1 MARDYIF
8 GFNPTKVPES
18 FERPDHIP
26 EFIHGPRPNI
36 VPSQDNKVISY
47 YEEII
52 RLKRAMDALQS
63 ELEAIIRTQIP
74 DYDSTNA
81 NNVLSVNADGTQM
94 EWKPATSASGVSASV
109 EQTETG
115 ATITITDA
123 SGTTTANVENGLPGE
138 PGFSPSASVTQ
149 TETGA
154 TITVTDKSGTTS
166 ANINNG
172 NKGDPGFSPSA
183 SVTQTETG
191 ATITVTDETGT
202 TTAELKNG
210 KDGTGIPGQD
220 GYSPS
225 ASVTQTETGAT
236 ITVTDKSGT
245 TSANINNGNKGDPGF
260 SPSASV
266 TQTETGATITVT
278 DETGTTTAELKNG
291 KDGTGIPG
299 QDGYSPSASVT
310 QTETGATITVT
321 DKSGT
326 TSANINNGKDGV
338 GKKGDPGFSPSA
350 SVTQTESGATIT
362 VTDET
367 GTTTAE
373 LKNGK
378 DGVGIP
384 GQDGFSPSA
393 SVTQTDTGA
402 TVTVTDKSGT
412 TTANLTNGTPGP
424 AGTTPVVTATATV
437 DNTTGTPSVQVTK
450 SGTDEAPTF
459 NFAFS
464 NIKGADGQSIV
475 GPGVPAGGTAGQIL
489 TKKSGTDYDTE
500 WKNSSSKDIVKKS
513 VIIQLSGTLA
523 AGDTIYK
530 DATISGNGTPC
541 IVGWSFSE
549 NIPVSIVSIG
559 ASNEDGDFVF
569 VNIANPRSSSINLN
583 GSFASG
589 IQLTVEYIYV

>member
-183 SVTQTETG
+183 SVTQTET
-191 ATITVTDETGT
+191 
-202 TTAELKNG
+202 
-210 KDGTGIPGQD
+210 
-220 GYSPS
+220 
-225 ASVTQTETGAT
+225 
-236 ITVTDKSGT
+236 
-245 TSANINNGNKGDPGF
+245 
-260 SPSASV
+260 
-266 TQTETGATITVT
+266 
-278 DETGTTTAELKNG
+278 
-291 KDGTGIPG
+291 
-299 QDGYSPSASVT
+299 
-310 QTETGATITVT
+310 
-321 DKSGT
+321 
-326 TSANINNGKDGV
+326 
-338 GKKGDPGFSPSA
+338 
-350 SVTQTESGATIT
+350 GATIT

-583 GSFASG
+583 GSFGSG

>member
-18 FERPDHIP
+18 FERPDRIP

-52 RLKRAMDALQS
+52 RLKRAMDSLQS

-183 SVTQTETG
+183 SVTQTDTG

-245 TSANINNGNKGDPGF
+245 T
-260 SPSASV
+260 
-266 TQTETGATITVT
+266 
-278 DETGTTTAELKNG
+278 
-291 KDGTGIPG
+291 
-299 QDGYSPSASVT
+299 
-310 QTETGATITVT
+310 
-321 DKSGT
+321 
-326 TSANINNGKDGV
+326 
-338 GKKGDPGFSPSA
+338 
-350 SVTQTESGATIT
+350 
-362 VTDET
+362 
-367 GTTTAE
+367 
-373 LKNGK
+373 
-378 DGVGIP
+378 
-384 GQDGFSPSA
+384 
-393 SVTQTDTGA
+393 
-402 TVTVTDKSGT
+402 
-412 TTANLTNGTPGP
+412 TANLTNGAPGP
-424 AGTTPVVTATATV
+424 AGTTPVVSATATV

-464 NIKGADGQSIV
+464 NIKGADGQSIA
-475 GPGVPAGGTAGQIL
+475 GPGVPAGGATGQVL
-489 TKKSGTDYDTE
+489 TKKSGADYDTE
-500 WKNSSSKDIVKKS
+500 WVNSSGGGTAGQQIVKWVEDDTVSNVYPYHSYEGYNINRQS
-513 VIIQLSGTLA
+513 VAGSSLA
-523 AGDTIYK
+523 AITGTMDGINYTITFSDNVTLTIYQGFQYLSDNVMLAPGLK
-530 DATISGNGTPC
+530 FPVTHKSTLGANLSIPDTNNDIIITAEGQTPVKAAGRPNLKCTI
-541 IVGWSFSE
+541 
-549 NIPVSIVSIG
+549 
-559 ASNEDGDFVF
+559 DGDGST
-569 VNIANPRSSSINLN
+569 IYITGTINTDA
-583 GSFASG
+583 GSFITIDDSQ
-589 IQLTVEYIYV
+589 ILFSITSDYIMKYEVLKTAQE

>member
-138 PGFSPSASVTQ
+138 P
-149 TETGA
+149 
-154 TITVTDKSGTTS
+154 
-166 ANINNG
+166 
-172 NKGDPGFSPSA
+172 
-183 SVTQTETG
+183 
-191 ATITVTDETGT
+191 
-202 TTAELKNG
+202 
-210 KDGTGIPGQD
+210 
-220 GYSPS
+220 
-225 ASVTQTETGAT
+225 
-236 ITVTDKSGT
+236 
-245 TSANINNGNKGDPGF
+245 
-260 SPSASV
+260 
-266 TQTETGATITVT
+266 
-278 DETGTTTAELKNG
+278 
-291 KDGTGIPG
+291 
-299 QDGYSPSASVT
+299 
-310 QTETGATITVT
+310 
-321 DKSGT
+321 
-326 TSANINNGKDGV
+326 
-338 GKKGDPGFSPSA
+338 
-350 SVTQTESGATIT
+350 
-362 VTDET
+362 
-367 GTTTAE
+367 
-373 LKNGK
+373 
-378 DGVGIP
+378 
-384 GQDGFSPSA
+384 GFSPSA

-583 GSFASG
+583 GSFGSG

>member
-154 TITVTDKSGTTS
+154 TMTVTDKSGTTS

-202 TTAELKNG
+202 TTA
-210 KDGTGIPGQD
+210 
-220 GYSPS
+220 
-225 ASVTQTETGAT
+225 V
-236 ITVTDKSGT
+236 
-245 TSANINNGNKGDPGF
+245 
-260 SPSASV
+260 
-266 TQTETGATITVT
+266 
-278 DETGTTTAELKNG
+278 LKNG

-500 WKNSSSKDIVKKS
+500 WKDPTGGSSGYMTFGGKPGMTYEPRLEENLYNTSQDFSRNINESSSVTYFLNDGTPVNDTINVNG
-513 VIIQLSGTLA
+513 VLNIPAGTLMEKTLSYFIGGFTA
-523 AGDTIYK
+523 VSTDTQTADK
-530 DATISGNGTPC
+530 QLNPSDFTFTLSSGNT
-541 IVGWSFSE
+541 IEITSLSIS
-549 NIPVSIVSIG
+549 NIG
-559 ASNEDGDFVF
+559 
-569 VNIANPRSSSINLN
+569 SSSPDSQSALITAYFNVMQGTESAFGNVVINIGLLN
-583 GSFASG
+583 IMGQYDL
-589 IQLTVEYIYV
+589 IIYHLEPKK